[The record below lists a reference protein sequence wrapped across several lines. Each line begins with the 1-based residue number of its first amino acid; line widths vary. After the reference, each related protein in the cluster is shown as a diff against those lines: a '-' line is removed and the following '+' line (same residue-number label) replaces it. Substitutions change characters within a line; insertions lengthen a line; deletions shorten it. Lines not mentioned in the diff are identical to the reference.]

1 MDEWVLITGASSGIG
16 RELARVFAA
25 HGFSLVLLARDE
37 ARLKELAAECE
48 RSPGVKAR
56 VLARDLAPPNAADE
70 VFEAL
75 RDTPVGILVNN
86 AGFGFYG
93 YFAESD
99 LRVQTDLMQVNM
111 IALVQLTHRFVQPM
125 IARRRGRVLNVASVA
140 AFLPGPTVNLY
151 YASKA
156 FVFSFSYALAEELEG
171 TGVTVTTLC
180 PGSTRTEFFTRANIH
195 MNRPWPLMEARAVA
209 EVGYH
214 ATMKGRR
221 VAIPG
226 WSNKLICALVK
237 RFPPRLPA
245 RVVRKVHAPGP
256 RQA

>member
-111 IALVQLTHRFVQPM
+111 IALVQLTHRFLQRCRP
-125 IARRRGRVLNVASVA
+125 APRPGAQRGLGA

-171 TGVTVTTLC
+171 TGS
-180 PGSTRTEFFTRANIH
+180 P
-195 MNRPWPLMEARAVA
+195 
-209 EVGYH
+209 
-214 ATMKGRR
+214 
-221 VAIPG
+221 
-226 WSNKLICALVK
+226 
-237 RFPPRLPA
+237 
-245 RVVRKVHAPGP
+245 
-256 RQA
+256 